1 MCKTCFLKPRY
12 FSVTRRVQSREWWIC
27 GS

>member
-1 MCKTCFLKPRY
+1 MYETCFLKLYY
-12 FSVTRRVQSREWWIC
+12 FSVTCRVQSREWWIC